1 MIEWFTTAQ
10 IAVAVVAGLL
20 CLVLG
25 FAGRKPNDV
34 SMGATALVEVLLVA
48 QLVTA
53 IAAPLFGNLPTG
65 NVAEFYAYLISA
77 VIVPPLAAFWA
88 LVERTRWS
96 TVILGVACLAIAVML
111 YRMHIIWNVQ
121 LT

>member
-1 MIEWFTTAQ
+1 MIDWFTTAQ
-10 IAVAVVAGLL
+10 VAVAVLAGLL

-25 FAGRKPNDV
+25 FAGRKPDDLTL
-34 SMGATALVEVLLVA
+34 GATALVEVLLVA
-48 QLVTA
+48 QLITA
-53 IAAPLFGNLPTG
+53 IAAPIFGNLPTG
-65 NVAEFYAYLISA
+65 NLAEFYAYLISA

-111 YRMHIIWNVQ
+111 YRMHVIWNVQ